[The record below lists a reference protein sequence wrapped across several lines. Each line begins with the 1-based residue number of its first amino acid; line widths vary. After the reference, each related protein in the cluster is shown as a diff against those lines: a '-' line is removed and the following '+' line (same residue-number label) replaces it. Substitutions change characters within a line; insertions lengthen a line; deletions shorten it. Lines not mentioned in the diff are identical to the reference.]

1 MQENKFVLPF
11 GLLCTAIAFYF
22 YSQIIFLGVLIFLTI
37 AIIRTYVL
45 HFYRNAVGLPHG
57 PTPIPILGNLHQLG
71 IMAHENLRLLSK
83 KYGNVMRV
91 LVGEDVVYVVSGPN
105 EIIEGLVTKSVDFA
119 GRPLTY
125 TLNLTTG
132 GKGNINFQVYLLTKR
147 TQQTRCYV
155 KTTLIN

>member
-1 MQENKFVLPF
+1 MENKLTLSF
-11 GLLCTAIAFYF
+11 GLVFATIAFYL
-22 YSQIIFLGVLIFLTI
+22 YSRIILLGTFIFLLI
-37 AIIRTYVL
+37 AIVRTYVL
-45 HFYRNAVGLPHG
+45 HFYRNAVGLPRG
-57 PTPIPILGNLHQLG
+57 PTPIPLLGNLHQLG

-119 GRPLTY
+119 GRPMTY

-132 GKGNINFQVYLLTKR
+132 GKGKHSGIRGGSRGTA
-147 TQQTRCYV
+147 
-155 KTTLIN
+155 